1 MHKVSRVIVS
11 VLVSLAAAVTAAVAL
26 SAPAQAMTVAPNTNT
41 NASMQVVSVT
51 LSDGDIAKVAVSY
64 YWAEALCADTS
75 DAVITAS
82 SSWFAWD
89 APTPNGQ
96 VGVQR
101 CAWDLYDCVKAGG
114 RSVTFAN
121 YAGFWGWTYWKDTCN
136 VG

>member
-1 MHKVSRVIVS
+1 MNKISRVIVS
-11 VLVSLAAAVTAAVAL
+11 ALLSLAAALTAAVAL

-51 LSDGDIAKVAVSY
+51 LSDVDISKVAVSW

-75 DAVITAS
+75 DAVVTTS
-82 SSWFAWD
+82 SSWFSWN

-101 CAWDLYDCVKAGG
+101 CAWDLFDCVKLGG
-114 RSVTFAN
+114 RSVTFSN
-121 YAGFWGWTYWKDTCN
+121 YAGPMGWSFWKDTCSY
-136 VG
+136 